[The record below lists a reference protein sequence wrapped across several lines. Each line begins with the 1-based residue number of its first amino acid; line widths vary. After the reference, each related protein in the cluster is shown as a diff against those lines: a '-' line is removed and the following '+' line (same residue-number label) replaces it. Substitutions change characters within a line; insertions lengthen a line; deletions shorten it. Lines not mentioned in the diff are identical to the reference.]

1 MASVH
6 IWATGNADC
15 PYSTSELP
23 QTSGDLTGKTFLRN
37 VSPNGFSLITQ
48 GEVSMLGIQPCQLT
62 ELYPNP
68 KS

>member
-23 QTSGDLTGKTFLRN
+23 PTSGDLTGKAFLRN
-37 VSPNGFSLITQ
+37 VSPNGFGLITQ
-48 GEVSMLGIQPCQLT
+48 GEVSMLGI
-62 ELYPNP
+62 
-68 KS
+68 